1 MDHQNHIPRLRGLR
15 LAYVAVHALGLILVN
30 CPANALTGK
39 TRAERCGILQNQ
51 LSEQLEKHAG
61 SAHSAKA
68 ATWGAKA
75 KKLCADDK
83 QSQGLRAYAKALQLL
98 GVQPI
103 DPK

>member
-1 MDHQNHIPRLRGLR
+1 MHHQNHIPRLRDLR
-15 LAYVAVHALGLILVN
+15 LAYVAVNALGLILVT
-30 CPANALTGK
+30 CPAFALTGK
-39 TRAERCGILQNQ
+39 TRAERCGMLQNQ

-75 KKLCADDK
+75 KKLCADGK
-83 QSQGLRAYAKALQLL
+83 ESQGLRAYANALQLL